1 MPELT
6 IIASCNGSGKSS
18 TGYTFIPKKSLVPFD
33 YDKLFLRNYDSL
45 LDSDFR
51 EEMAKNMTTAAF
63 EEAANYAIRS
73 KTDFCYETNFETHPT
88 FWAEKFKTA

>member
-6 IIASCNGSGKSS
+6 IIAGCNGSGRSS

-33 YDKLFLRNYDSL
+33 YD
-45 LDSDFR
+45 
-51 EEMAKNMTTAAF
+51 MTTAAF

-73 KTDFCYETNFETHPT
+73 KTDFCYETNFETHAT